1 MPHVAEEYRRRI
13 GVLDDLRDGDDLS
26 ILLTHY
32 PPTYVTMGGEKEE
45 WRPELG
51 SKALESVLLRRR
63 PTLVIHGHIHKGI
76 PAGELRPR
84 FDRPDDFEGDAAP
97 LPVHNVA

>member
-1 MPHVAEEYRRRI
+1 MQ
-13 GVLDDLRDGDDLS
+13 

-51 SKALESVLLRRR
+51 SKALESGLLRRR

-84 FDRPDDFEGDAAP
+84 VDRLHDFGGGGAPIPPPNGAFPRGPARPHVP
-97 LPVHNVA
+97 LPRNPPG